1 MSFDHAHVATAVF
14 SQPPIG
20 TVGLNEGDARKQYG
34 KADIYI
40 SRFRPMKYAFAGK
53 DERALVKLVVEP
65 DSDRILGVHVVGP
78 DAPEIIQMAAIAL
91 KLGVTKAQWD
101 STCAVHPT
109 LAEELVT
116 LREKST
122 PTELGVGG

>member
-1 MSFDHAHVATAVF
+1 
-14 SQPPIG
+14 
-20 TVGLNEGDARKQYG
+20 
-34 KADIYI
+34 
-40 SRFRPMKYAFAGK
+40 MKYAFAGK

-116 LREKST
+116 LREKSVS
-122 PTELGVGG
+122 TELGVGG